1 MQLRMRE
8 DSVLS
13 YECYSEVAK
22 LVATELEGLTVEDLF
37 NEIKPKMQI
46 NQTEPCTSADTEG
59 DEAPTGV
66 VEHTEVDTEPD
77 TSVPSDDMG
86 LPTTGGWSREWAV
99 PETPDTH
106 GVLGE
111 VAQHEEAGA
120 QEREHMDQEVVFL
133 EYELY

>member
-22 LVATELEGLTVEDLF
+22 LVATELEGLTVEDIF
-37 NEIKPKMQI
+37 NDIKVTI
-46 NQTEPCTSADTEG
+46 HDDESLASADPEG

-66 VEHTEVDTEPD
+66 VEQDEVDTEPD